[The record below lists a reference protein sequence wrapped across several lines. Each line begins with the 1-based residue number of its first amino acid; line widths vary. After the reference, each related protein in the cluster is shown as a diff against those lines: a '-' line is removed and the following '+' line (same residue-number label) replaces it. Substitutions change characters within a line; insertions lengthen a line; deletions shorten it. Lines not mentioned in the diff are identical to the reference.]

1 MKRYRKSR
9 TAIFLAL
16 CCWCAVSAGCG
27 RRLVGRVP
35 VQSVPDGGADDA
47 DAGSA
52 DVSDAADASDALD
65 APDAPP
71 PTLPEVCTSEGWCWT
86 HPLPTSDRFVQAF
99 AIGDDDLWL
108 IGASGTIVRFAG
120 GVWSTIPSPPTD
132 ALSAIWASASDDVWV
147 GGIGGPFHWDG
158 HAWTQ
163 TGITSSP
170 SDRVVN
176 GLWGCAP
183 NDVWAVGPVVSRW
196 DGAQWNYVS
205 MPIVPGEF
213 QAVWGSACDD
223 VWVGFLDD
231 AVGSG
236 KILHWDGSAWLTTE
250 TRPAEEL
257 TGTGPDDVW
266 SLAQGQLFQW
276 SGLGP
281 GTLRDSS
288 TSSLFPVGAAA
299 VGTMNDAHAV
309 TLFAG
314 GGGAGT
320 SLPVAAPP
328 EVSSLFGRS
337 ANDIW
342 GFGDLGVVTRWDGAA
357 WTAELPG
364 WALSRDAGVRVTG
377 SGPTDLWAIVGATL
391 LHGDGST
398 WVAMLG
404 PQDVGGRIYDVWARA
419 PDDVWVLG
427 GDALIHRLTGAGW
440 QTDDPPPRGATTPE
454 MRKIWGNGPDDVWI
468 VRGRNSLLHWDG
480 ASWISRQPPVDN
492 LVDVWA
498 VGPNDAWV
506 VGDAV
511 AHWRGD
517 GWDAPRSPA
526 VPGSTP
532 FTAVGGNGPTDVWV
546 LAGSYVWKMSDDY
559 TTFIEAFGTGSRVV
573 ALSPTG
579 TVGIWVLIQDDT
591 FAVSRLYR
599 LTGTDPTTDTFQ
611 GPLGPAGLNDL
622 WAGPDGTLW
631 ATGTGGALIRRRP
644 TP

>member
-1 MKRYRKSR
+1 
-9 TAIFLAL
+9 
-16 CCWCAVSAGCG
+16 V
-27 RRLVGRVP
+27 
-35 VQSVPDGGADDA
+35 
-47 DAGSA
+47 
-52 DVSDAADASDALD
+52 
-65 APDAPP
+65 
-71 PTLPEVCTSEGWCWT
+71 
-86 HPLPTSDRFVQAF
+86 
-99 AIGDDDLWL
+99 
-108 IGASGTIVRFAG
+108 
-120 GVWSTIPSPPTD
+120 
-132 ALSAIWASASDDVWV
+132 
-147 GGIGGPFHWDG
+147 GIG
-158 HAWTQ
+158 
-163 TGITSSP
+163 
-170 SDRVVN
+170 V
-176 GLWGCAP
+176 L
-183 NDVWAVGPVVSRW
+183 
-196 DGAQWNYVS
+196 
-205 MPIVPGEF
+205 
-213 QAVWGSACDD
+213 WGSACDD

-236 KILHWDGSAWLTTE
+236 KILHWDGTSWLTTE
-250 TRPAEEL
+250 SRPAEQL
-257 TGTGPDDVW
+257 VGTGADDVW

-281 GTLRDSS
+281 GTLRDSR
-288 TSSLFPVGAAA
+288 TLNLFPVGAAA

-314 GGGAGT
+314 GGGT

-328 EVSSLFGRS
+328 EVSALWGRS

-342 GFGDLGVVTRWDGAA
+342 GLGDLGVVTRWDGAA
-357 WTAELPG
+357 WNAQLPG
-364 WALSRDAGVRVTG
+364 WALSRDAGTRVTG
-377 SGPTDLWAIVGATL
+377 SGPTDLWAVVGATL
-391 LHGDGST
+391 LHGDGSS
-398 WVAMLG
+398 WAPALA

-427 GDALIHRLTGAGW
+427 GDALIHRWTGTDW

-454 MRKIWGNGPDDVWI
+454 MRKISGTGPDDVWI

-492 LVDVWA
+492 LVDVWGL
-498 VGPNDAWV
+498 GPNDAWV

-526 VPGSTP
+526 VPGSP

-559 TTFIEAFGTGSRVV
+559 TTFVEAFGSGSRAV

-579 TVGIWVLIQDDT
+579 TVGIWVMFQDDT

-599 LTGTDPTTDTFQ
+599 LTGTDPTTDVTQ
-611 GPLGPAGLNDL
+611 GPLGPGGLNDL
-622 WAGPDGTLW
+622 WAQPDGTLW
-631 ATGTGGALIRRRP
+631 AAGAGGSLIRRRP